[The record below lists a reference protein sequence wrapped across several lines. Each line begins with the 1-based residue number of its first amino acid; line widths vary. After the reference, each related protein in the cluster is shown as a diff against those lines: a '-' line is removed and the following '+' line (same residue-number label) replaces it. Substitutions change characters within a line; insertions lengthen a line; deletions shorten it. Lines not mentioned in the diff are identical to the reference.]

1 MIIEI
6 KPLTSIR
13 GIAALLVM
21 IYHFHQMDAAPF
33 ELLGNLIDKGYLWVD
48 LFFVLSGF
56 VMALTYGS
64 LFAGG
69 FDRQQYWNFLGK
81 RIARVYPLYFAVTMA
96 ISAYSLVI
104 YGGYSGAHRPGVNLD
119 QPVLAHATNLLMI
132 HAWGFGNSIGGP
144 TWSISTE
151 WAAYLL
157 FPWLAYF
164 ALYAGRYAA
173 WLLALFATTLL
184 VFVAVTP
191 ETGQSVRN
199 GAMDIY
205 HCKDF
210 LAVMRCLAGFI
221 LGLLAYRLKDNPVI
235 KHWLGKDW
243 CCLALFAV
251 LLITMALSLHDL
263 LIYPLLPP
271 LVLSLSMVQGIA
283 ARCFSWAPFHNLGIL
298 SYSIYLIHAHA
309 LVLLQQLQLRLP
321 TYLGA
326 DLANWVAAFITY
338 AAVFFCAIVSYLT
351 IEKPGRVLLRRVLS
365 GTQVL
370 QENVALIVAAG
381 STATKPADQET
392 KPIKL

>member
-21 IYHFHQMDAAPF
+21 IYHFHQTDAAPF
-33 ELLGNLIDKGYLWVD
+33 ALLGNIIDKGYLWVD

-56 VMALTYGS
+56 VMALTYAAP
-64 LFAGG
+64 FATG
-69 FDRQQYWNFLGK
+69 FDRRVYWSFLGK

-104 YGGYSGAHRPGVNLD
+104 YGGYSGAHRPGINLD
-119 QPVLAHATNLLMI
+119 QPLLAHVTNLLMI
-132 HAWGFGNSIGGP
+132 HAWGFGSSIGGP

-173 WLLALFATTLL
+173 WLLALFATALL
-184 VFVAVTP
+184 VYVAVTP
-191 ETGQSVRN
+191 ETGQTVRN

-210 LAVMRCLAGFI
+210 LAVMRCLAGFM
-221 LGLLAYRLKDNPVI
+221 LGLLAYRLKDNAAI
-235 KHWLGKDW
+235 KSWLGQDW
-243 CCLALFAV
+243 CCFALFAA
-251 LLITMALSLHDL
+251 LIAAMALQLHDL
-263 LIYPLLPP
+263 LIYPLLPA
-271 LVLSLSMVQGIA
+271 LVLSLATVQGAA
-283 ARCFSWAPFHNLGIL
+283 ARCFSWKPFHHLGVL

-321 TYLGA
+321 AYLGA
-326 DLANWVAAFITY
+326 DLANWVAAFVTY

-365 GTQVL
+365 GAQAL
-370 QENVALIVAAG
+370 QENVGNIVAAG
-381 STATKPADQET
+381 AAAAPQTSQEKT
-392 KPIKL
+392 